1 MTVPIISLFLGIIIR
16 MYWHDNDKHKMP
28 HMHAFYG
35 EYEAVFTL
43 DGEILSGDF
52 PKKQAAFVKAWALLH
67 EEDLNA
73 NWKLALNGEEI
84 FRIEPLR

>member
-1 MTVPIISLFLGIIIR
+1 
-16 MYWHDNDKHKMP
+16 MYWRDNDKHKMP

-52 PKKQAAFVKAWALLH
+52 PKKQAALVKA
-67 EEDLNA
+67 
-73 NWKLALNGEEI
+73 
-84 FRIEPLR
+84 